1 MKVVME
7 AFIGNKNN
15 FFKELQENIIKQ
27 VNVMNKIVQD
37 LKMEIETKKKVQM
50 ESTLEMENL
59 GKKPVT
65 TDINITNRMQE
76 MEERI

>member
-1 MKVVME
+1 ME

-27 VNVMNKIVQD
+27 VNVMNNIVQD